1 MDEEIM
7 EVENRGSIRSYTKLP
22 YDENRNCRMVLIET
36 DFNNL
41 TTKTWHLQPA
51 PDMPTTDSWK
61 RRYLE
66 RFNTSKGVIEN
77 LQLENRNKTERIKQ
91 LESIVANMTCEYD
104 KLSIKFNLQLD
115 KISHLKNAISK
126 ARCALI
132 GDKFE

>member
-7 EVENRGSIRSYTKLP
+7 EVESRGSIRCYTKFP

-91 LESIVANMTCEYD
+91 LESIIANMTCDQDRAKAEHR
-104 KLSIKFNLQLD
+104 KQHD
-115 KISHLKNAISK
+115 KICYLTNMIAK
-126 ARCALI
+126 ARYALN
-132 GDKFE
+132 E